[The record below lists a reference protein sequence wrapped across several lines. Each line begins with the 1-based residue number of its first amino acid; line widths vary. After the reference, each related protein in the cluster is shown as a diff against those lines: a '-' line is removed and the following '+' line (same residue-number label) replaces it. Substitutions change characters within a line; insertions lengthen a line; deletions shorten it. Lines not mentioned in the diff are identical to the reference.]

1 MDLLR
6 RHLLAGSAAGA
17 CLGLAGCASR
27 PSGDTG
33 PGDAPAALQGDT
45 SVHQLRWL
53 NRLSWG
59 ATPEMARQLA
69 SQGRSRWL
77 AQQLK
82 AQPGAPLPPE
92 AQAQIDAMTITRE
105 SLVTRMVALEA
116 QRRAADALKDDEAK
130 KVAQQAYQQE
140 LNRQGRE
147 SAQRF
152 VLRALYSPQQVQEQM
167 VWFWMN
173 HFSLHL
179 YKGNLRALIPDFE
192 EQAVRPHVLGRFR
205 ELLGATVYH
214 PAMLRYL
221 DNEHNASGRLNE
233 NYARELMELHT
244 LGVGGGYSQ
253 QDVQAMARVLSGLG
267 VVNPPDAPPPQLP
280 PALQGQ
286 YVRRGLFEFN
296 PRRHD
301 GSPQSLLDQPLPGQ
315 GLQRV
320 EAALDRLARHP
331 STARFVARKLV
342 LFWVSDKPPP
352 SLVDKVAAAFQ
363 RHDGDIAA
371 TLDVLFASPEFAASL
386 GTLFRDPVHYV
397 LAAVRLA
404 YDGRV
409 ILNPNPVLN
418 WINRLGEPLY
428 GRSTPDGYPLESAA
442 WSSAG
447 QMSTRFEVARAIG
460 SGPAGLFKTETQPGV
475 DKPAFPQLSNALY
488 HQGLAQ
494 SLSPR
499 TRQALEQATSPQEWN
514 TFLLSS
520 PEFMNR

>member
-1 MDLLR
+1 MDLMR

-17 CLGLAGCASR
+17 CLGLAGCASLPGAEGGPR
-27 PSGDTG
+27 DGQADT
-33 PGDAPAALQGDT
+33 AAAQ
-45 SVHQLRWL
+45 VRWL
-53 NRLSWG
+53 NRLTWG
-59 ATPEMARQLA
+59 ATPEAARQLA
-69 SQGRSRWL
+69 AQGLSRWL

-82 AQPGAPLPPE
+82 AQPGVPLPPE
-92 AQAQIDAMTITRE
+92 AQAQIEAMTITRE
-105 SLVTRMVALEA
+105 PLVARVVALEA

-130 KVAQQAYQQE
+130 KAAQQAYQQE

-192 EQAVRPHVLGRFR
+192 DQAVRPHALGRFR
-205 ELLGATVYH
+205 DLLGATVYH

-221 DNEHNASGRLNE
+221 DNEHNAAGRLNE

-253 QDVQAMARVLSGLG
+253 QDVQALARVLSGLG

-301 GSPQSLLDQPLPGQ
+301 DSPQSLLGQPLPGR
-315 GLQRV
+315 GLARV

-342 LFWVSDKPPP
+342 LFWVSDTPAPG
-352 SLVDKVAAAFQ
+352 LVDRVAAAFQ
-363 RHDGDIAA
+363 RSDGDIAA
-371 TLDVLFASPEFAASL
+371 TLNALFSSPEFAASL

-397 LAAVRLA
+397 LAGVRLA

-428 GRSTPDGYPLESAA
+428 GRSTPDGYPLEAAA

-460 SGPAGLFKTETQPGV
+460 SGPAGLFKTEATPPVEQ
-475 DKPAFPQLSNALY
+475 PAFPQLSNALY
-488 HQGLAQ
+488 HQGLAP

-499 TRQALEQATSPQEWN
+499 TRQALEQASSPQEWN

>member
-33 PGDAPAALQGDT
+33 PGDVLAESRGDT
-45 SVHQLRWL
+45 PVHQLRWL

-59 ATPEMARQLA
+59 ATPEVARQLA

-105 SLVTRMVALEA
+105 PLVTRVVALEA

-130 KVAQQAYQQE
+130 KAAQQAYQQE

-173 HFSLHL
+173 HFNLHL

-267 VVNPPDAPPPQLP
+267 VVNPPDAAPPQLP

-301 GSPQSLLDQPLPGQ
+301 GSPQSLLGQPLPGQ

-331 STARFVARKLV
+331 STARFLARKLV
-342 LFWVSDKPPP
+342 LFWVSDKPSPD
-352 SLVDKVAAAFQ
+352 LVDKLAGAFQ

-371 TLDVLFASPEFAASL
+371 TLEVLFASPEFAASL

-460 SGPAGLFKTETQPGV
+460 SGPAGLFKTETQPV
-475 DKPAFPQLSNALY
+475 VEKPAFPQLSNALY

-494 SLSPR
+494 SLGPR